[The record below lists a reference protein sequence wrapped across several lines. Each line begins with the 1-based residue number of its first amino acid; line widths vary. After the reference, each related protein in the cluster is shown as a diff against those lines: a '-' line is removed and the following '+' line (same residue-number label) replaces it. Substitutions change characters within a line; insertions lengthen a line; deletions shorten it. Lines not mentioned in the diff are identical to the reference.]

1 MHADRNRA
9 TATAATSLRARR
21 AGQDIP
27 PTVAYFHAIVGHDP
41 YPWQRRFYTA
51 LVRGAVP
58 DAIDI
63 PTGLGKTACVLLAL
77 LARLERPALPRRIVY
92 VVDRRA
98 IVDQTA
104 DVVRTWTMRIA
115 ALPALARAF
124 DACAAHPAE
133 RPVGLGVLRGG
144 LADDGAWRLD
154 PARPAVL
161 VGTVDMVGSRLLF
174 SGYGDG
180 RSRRAMHAGLLGH
193 DAMVLLDEAHL
204 TPAFAALLRD
214 IARLQGVLEFR
225 TMTLSATG
233 VSGKAVLGLTDA
245 DFSSPAVRRRLNA
258 RKSPR
263 FVEAATPAERIRH
276 IRDAALAHRS
286 GAVAVFVERVAD
298 ARRIAR
304 GLVAALGP
312 ESGERVAVL
321 TGTLRGRERA
331 MLTDGAVW
339 RRFTHRERHPPDAPS
354 VYLVATAAGEV
365 GVDLDADHAVMDLA
379 TLDSMIQRLGRVN
392 RAGEGDAK
400 VTVVFTAREARG
412 LRTVPTSYRERR
424 EAARAATLDA
434 LRRAPGLSPK
444 TLRGLDPDTVAACS
458 VPSAR
463 PAPLDAVVLEAFAA
477 TSAALPRPPVAVY
490 LRGVSD
496 EPHIAQ
502 CFLAWRRDVAEL
514 VGLGALASSEVLGFF
529 APRPEELARVPASF
543 ARTLV
548 QCVIERL
555 GGAALPLV
563 VAGRDGEVFAGAV
576 RDAAALPSF
585 EFATVVLPS
594 TAGGLSADGLP
605 DADAQ
610 GPVEDVADT
619 EERIRYIAPC
629 PPEALPA
636 WAEGAVEL
644 RVPLGGE
651 GDEDEDEEEERFLVF
666 AQRRPDPGLAS
677 AERDLGRLA
686 ASAQTIDGH
695 CAAVAA
701 AARRIGSA
709 LGLPEDLVDA
719 LERAGRWHDRG
730 KSRAVWQRAAGVPP
744 EGPALAKSPRGRL
757 RAQWL
762 GGYRHEFGS
771 SVDAERILGP
781 DAPHRDLV
789 LHLVAAHHGWS
800 RPGFPDRAQF
810 DPETPS
816 PENERCARRAARRF
830 ARLQARHGPWRLAWL
845 EALVK
850 AADATV
856 SSGAADAPP

>member
-1 MHADRNRA
+1 MHADRNREGD
-9 TATAATSLRARR
+9 SRASRR
-21 AGQDIP
+21 SRP
-27 PTVAYFHAIVGHDP
+27 PSHFHAIVGHDP

-104 DVVRTWTMRIA
+104 EVVRTWTMRIA

-124 DACAAHPAE
+124 DACAAHRAE
-133 RPVGLGVLRGG
+133 HPVGLGVLRGG

-204 TPAFAALLRD
+204 APAFAALLRD
-214 IARLQGVLEFR
+214 IARLQGVPEFR

-233 VSGKAVLGLTDA
+233 VSGKAVLGLTGA
-245 DFSSPAVRRRLNA
+245 DFRWPAVRRRLNA

-263 FVEAATPAERIRH
+263 FVEAATQAERIRH
-276 IRDAALAHRS
+276 IRAAALAHPS

-331 MLTDGAVW
+331 MLTEGAVW

-354 VYLVATAAGEV
+354 VYLVSTAAGEV

-392 RAGEGDAK
+392 RAGEGDAE
-400 VTVVFTAREARG
+400 VSVVFTTREARG
-412 LRTVPTSYRERR
+412 LRSVPTSYRERR

-434 LRRAPGLSPK
+434 LRRLSSLSPK
-444 TLRGLDPDTVAACS
+444 TLSGLDPDTVAACS

-514 VGLGALASSEVLGFF
+514 VGLGALALSEVLGFF
-529 APRPEELARVPASF
+529 PPRPQELARVPAGF
-543 ARTLV
+543 ARSLV
-548 QCVIERL
+548 QCAIERL

-563 VAGRDGEVFAGAV
+563 VVGRDGEVFAGAV
-576 RDAAALPSF
+576 RDAAALPSL

-619 EERIRYIAPC
+619 EDRIRYVAPC

-644 RVPLGGE
+644 RVPLRSDAV
-651 GDEDEDEEEERFLVF
+651 DEDEDEERFLVF

-677 AERDLGRLA
+677 GESDLEPAPRLGA
-686 ASAQTIDGH
+686 DPR
-695 CAAVAA
+695 CAL
-701 AARRIGSA
+701 RR
-709 LGLPEDLVDA
+709 
-719 LERAGRWHDRG
+719 RRR
-730 KSRAVWQRAAGVPP
+730 RRAAH
-744 EGPALAKSPRGRL
+744 RL
-757 RAQWL
+757 RA
-762 GGYRHEFGS
+762 
-771 SVDAERILGP
+771 RI
-781 DAPHRDLV
+781 A
-789 LHLVAAHHGWS
+789 
-800 RPGFPDRAQF
+800 
-810 DPETPS
+810 
-816 PENERCARRAARRF
+816 
-830 ARLQARHGPWRLAWL
+830 
-845 EALVK
+845 
-850 AADATV
+850 
-856 SSGAADAPP
+856 